1 LSYASIVAK
10 STRLEH
16 GEQEQ
21 TMVDVDIA
29 YTESSS
35 WDEASMRERFR
46 WLRAHDPVYWSEK
59 DQLWVLTRHADVQ
72 YVSKHQE
79 RFTSGQGVRPTN
91 PAKIGLIDEAEP
103 RHTQLR
109 ALINKGFT
117 PRMVRQMEAT
127 FTRLTTRAIDA
138 VAQQGECDFVESIAV
153 PLPLWLIA
161 SMIGIREDDWDR
173 FHGWSDA
180 MIAAEGRMHEPAVLA
195 RAGQA
200 FAEYAAYASEVIED
214 RRQNPQ
220 EDLISILAGAKDAG
234 LLEEYPEEETSAA
247 LQAAGMDPMTSVPRD
262 ELIKLCVILLV
273 AGNETTRNAISG
285 GMQQLIESP
294 EQRQKLLDDPSLL
307 NSAVEEM
314 IRVVSPVH
322 SFSRTA
328 LEDTELRGKQ
338 IRRGQKVLMIY
349 GSANRDEEVYGPDAD
364 AFKIE
369 RGASHLGF
377 GIGSHFCLG
386 ANLARMEMRVVFSEL
401 LRRLP
406 DMRYAAG
413 GPVLRP
419 SALVRTCAEMRV
431 RYTPEGSVADAA

>member
-1 LSYASIVAK
+1 
-10 STRLEH
+10 
-16 GEQEQ
+16 
-21 TMVDVDIA
+21 MVDVDIA

-35 WDEASMRERFR
+35 WDEERMRERFR
-46 WLRAHDPVYWSEK
+46 WLRANDPVYWSEK
-59 DQLWVLTRHADVQ
+59 DQLWVLSRHDDVQ

-79 RFTSGQGVRPTN
+79 RFTSGQGVRPMT
-91 PAKIGLIDEAEP
+91 PTKIGLIDEAEP
-103 RHTQLR
+103 RHGQLR

-117 PRMVRQMEAT
+117 PRMVRKLEET
-127 FTRLTTRAIDA
+127 FARLTTRAIDA
-138 VAQQGECDFVESIAV
+138 VAQKSECDFVESISV

-161 SMIGIREDDWDR
+161 SMIGIHEDDWDR

-180 MIAAEGRMHEPAVLA
+180 MIAAEGNMNDPAVLG

-200 FAEYAAYASEVIED
+200 YAEYATYASKVIED
-214 RRQNPQ
+214 RRKNPRD
-220 EDLISILAGAKDAG
+220 DLISILAGAKDAG
-234 LLEEYPEEETSAA
+234 LLEEYPEEETNAA
-247 LQAAGMDPMTSVPRD
+247 MQAAGMDAADSVPRD

-285 GMQQLIESP
+285 GMQQLIENP
-294 EQRQKLLDDPSLL
+294 EQRKKLLDDPSLL

-322 SFSRTA
+322 SFSRTV
-328 LEDTELRGKQ
+328 LEDTELGGKQ

-349 GSANRDEEVYGPDAD
+349 GSANRDEEFYGPDAD
-364 AFKIE
+364 AFKID

-401 LRRLP
+401 MRRLP
-406 DMRYAAG
+406 DMQYAG
-413 GPVLRP
+413 DGPLLRP
-419 SALVRTCAEMRV
+419 SALVRTCSEMRV
-431 RYTPEGSVADAA
+431 RYTPERSVADAA